1 MSNESLNIITRE
13 NVQIG
18 EKCYYL
24 KHKSGL
30 NIYFIPKNLATSFA
44 VFSTRYGSVD
54 SRFRYTGDKEFTVVP
69 DGIAHYLEHKMFEN
83 ENGVDSF
90 ELFAKYGARANAFTS
105 FDKTSYLFSTT
116 ENFYE
121 SLEVLLDFVTHPYF
135 TPETVAKEQGIIGQE
150 IAMIADNA
158 ENTLIFGL
166 LGAMYKTHNVRIEI
180 GGSVES
186 IAKITSELLYECYEK
201 FYNLNNMS
209 LCISGNQDFDRIIE
223 ICDRIL
229 KPSEDFNVES
239 ECLEENAEV
248 FNKEFSKEM
257 DVPMPLFAV
266 GIKDLNISQNA
277 KERMHRRAAMQ
288 ILTEMLFGSSSEF
301 YNYCYEKG
309 YITDNFDLWSE
320 HNRSFSMIT
329 LSAVGSNPDKVF
341 EEYRKYIAKN
351 LENGISKEDFERCK
365 KMSYADFIR
374 TFDSTSG
381 IAYSIM
387 DFALDGAD
395 MLDYADTVSSLTYDE
410 VNGLFKELFKEE
422 YTSYAKVLPKKQ

>member
-1 MSNESLNIITRE
+1 MNNGIVIRE
-13 NVQIG
+13 NPQIG
-18 EKCYYL
+18 ERCYYL
-24 KHKSGL
+24 KHESGL

-54 SRFRYTGDKEFTVVP
+54 SRFRYRGEEKFTVVP

-83 ENGVDSF
+83 EDGVDSF
-90 ELFAKYGARANAFTS
+90 ELFAKYGAKANAFTS
-105 FDKTSYLFSTT
+105 FDKTSYLFSSTD
-116 ENFYE
+116 NFYE
-121 SLEVLLDFVTHPYF
+121 SLGVLLNLVTHPYF

-180 GGSVES
+180 GGSQES
-186 IAKITSELLYECYEK
+186 IAKITAPLLYECYEK

-209 LCISGNQDFDRIIE
+209 LCISGNQDFDKIVE
-223 ICDRIL
+223 VCDGIL
-229 KPSEDFNVES
+229 KKSEPYNVES

-248 FNKEFSKEM
+248 FEKEFVKYM
-257 DVPMPLFAV
+257 DVPMPLFAIGV
-266 GIKDLNISQNA
+266 KDLNISPDANV
-277 KERMHRRAAMQ
+277 RMRRRAAMQ
-288 ILTEMLFGSSSEF
+288 ILSELLFGSSSKF
-301 YNYCYEKG
+301 YNVCYEDG

-329 LSAVGSNPDKVF
+329 LSAVGANPDKVF
-341 EEYRKYIAKN
+341 EEYKKYIAEN
-351 LENGISKEDFERCK
+351 YENGISRQDFERCK

-387 DFALDGAD
+387 DFVLDGAD
-395 MLDYADTVSSLTYDE
+395 MLDYAETVSSLTYDG
-410 VNGLFKELFKEE
+410 VNSLFRELFREE
-422 YTSYAKVLPKKQ
+422 YTSYAKVLPKNKQ